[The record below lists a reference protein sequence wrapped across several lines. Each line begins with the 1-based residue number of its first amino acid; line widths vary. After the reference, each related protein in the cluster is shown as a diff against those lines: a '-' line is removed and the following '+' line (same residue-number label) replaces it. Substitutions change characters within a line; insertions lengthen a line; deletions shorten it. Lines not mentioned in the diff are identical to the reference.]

1 MMKKLLTLLSMCL
14 VLVAETEF
22 ADPKPSMFEQRK
34 ILFSINSAEDKKIHA
49 LLSTANN
56 VLKFYGVENVHMR
69 VVAYADGMKM
79 LIQRHKDIALRVKA
93 LSLLNVEFVA
103 CGNTMRTKHIKKEEL
118 IEDTEIVTAGVAELV
133 ERSVDG
139 WVHIAP

>member
-1 MMKKLLTLLSMCL
+1 MIKKLLILLSMCL
-14 VLVAETEF
+14 ILVAETEF
-22 ADPKPSMFEQRK
+22 AEPKPSMFEQRK

-69 VVAYADGMKM
+69 IVAYADGMKM

-103 CGNTMRTKHIKKEEL
+103 CGNTMRTKHIKKEDL
-118 IEDTEIVTAGVAELV
+118 IEDTDIVTAGVAELV

-139 WVHIAP
+139 WTHIAP